1 MPTCLRYDKH
11 YTYMDLQ
18 LPKNKIMQAN
28 YLLFYEQNWVKEGA
42 VLLLEEKI
50 AA

>member
-1 MPTCLRYDKH
+1 MYLK
-11 YTYMDLQ
+11 LA
-18 LPKNKIMQAN
+18 KNKILQAN
-28 YLLFYEQNWVKEGA
+28 YLLLYEQNWVIEGA